1 METFFGFRLEKGE
14 ISLEK
19 LAGKTAIVT
28 GGGSGIGKA
37 IARSF
42 AQEGAKVIIAAR
54 DVQKLTEAARG
65 LAVDG
70 ATVVPIPTDVTDE
83 TQVDSLFKRAI
94 QLFERLDILVNN
106 AGAIDGGPLDEMSV
120 DTWDKVIATN
130 LRGPFLCTRSA
141 MRIMKTQSG
150 GRILNIGSISAQ
162 RPRLNSAPYATS
174 KFGIWGLTLVTALEG
189 REHGI
194 SACCLHPGNV
204 RVETSVEEVGATC
217 GISDYASEP
226 MMKPEEIAEVATL
239 MASLPQHMNM
249 LEAIVL
255 PVRQGYLGRG

>member
-1 METFFGFRLEKGE
+1 M
-14 ISLEK
+14 EK

>member
-1 METFFGFRLEKGE
+1 LG
-14 ISLEK
+14 K

-37 IARSF
+37 IARSLV
-42 AQEGAKVIIAAR
+42 QEGAKVIIAAR
-54 DVQKLTEAARG
+54 DVQKLTEAARDLG
-65 LAVDG
+65 LGG
-70 ATVVPIPTDVTDE
+70 ATVVPIPTDVTE
-83 TQVDSLFKRAI
+83 EAQVDALFNRAI
-94 QLFERLDILVNN
+94 QLFERVDILVNN
-106 AGAIDGGPLDEMSV
+106 AGVVDGGPLDEMSV

-204 RVETSVEEVGATC
+204 RIETSVEQVGATC

-239 MASLPQHMNM
+239 MASLPPHMNM

-255 PVRQGYLGRG
+255 PVKQVYLGRG